1 MILQNNGPFQKWI
14 PGAFRISKNR
24 ILTCRRLQKLWYTM
38 TNQMLV
44 RVLILMVV
52 TIKVFWANPDLRLD
66 WCRQGWIPPRLQ
78 RAPSKDLSI
87 SSSLIF
93 NLKCLHTTEIS
104 STSTAGVKC
113 NIFIFVCFSIRFPGW
128 GLCRRF
134 SWCVSH
140 VYIIVL
146 KTTNTN
152 AKSSLLSRIRR
163 AIN

>member
-24 ILTCRRLQKLWYTM
+24 ILTCRRLQQLRYTM

-44 RVLILMVV
+44 RVLIMVV

-78 RAPSKDLSI
+78 WAPSKDLSI

-93 NLKCLHTTEIS
+93 NLKCFHTTEIS
-104 STSTAGVKC
+104 STSTAGVKY
-113 NIFIFVCFSIRFPGW
+113 NICIFVSFSIRFPGW

-134 SWCVSH
+134 SCCVSH